1 MNYYINLSKSKL
13 EMVRSRGS
21 SIPIPSFTCWAIW
34 FITFRDAKQIVAKKR
49 EAILDILNKDFL

>member
-34 FITFRDAKQIVAKKR
+34 FIRFRDAKQVVVKKR
-49 EAILDILNKDFL
+49 EAILDILNKDCL